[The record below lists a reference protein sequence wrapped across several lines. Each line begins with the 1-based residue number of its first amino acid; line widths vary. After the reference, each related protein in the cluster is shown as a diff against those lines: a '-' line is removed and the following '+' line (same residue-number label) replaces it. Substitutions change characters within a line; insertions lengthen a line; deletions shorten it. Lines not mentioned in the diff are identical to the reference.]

1 MANRSIVGAVSG
13 LLTAAVL
20 LLPGTVPAQNMDD
33 ELLLGFDVNASVGF
47 VIPTTDE
54 YSSTLGWK
62 LGAGYSLTDM
72 FSLELGFGYHNIK
85 VDHGTDTPPANT
97 IADGEL
103 KILPLVLT
111 ALFRHPVPQA
121 FGTVYGLAGVGYY
134 FIDYSWSDESVLYFG
149 EVEALYRPP
158 LLQEVDNGIGFN
170 VGGGFDYPLSA
181 NFVCTVEGQ
190 YLFLRPESRG
200 EWRDLLRGETHAFDD
215 DLDLDSW
222 IISAGVRYL
231 F

>member
-1 MANRSIVGAVSG
+1 MANRSIVRAVSG

-62 LGAGYSLTDM
+62 
-72 FSLELGFGYHNIK
+72 FGYHNIK
-85 VDHGTDTPPANT
+85 VDHGTDSPPVNT

-111 ALFRHPVPQA
+111 ALFRYPVPQA

-134 FIDYSWSDESVLYFG
+134 FIDYSWSDESVRYFG

-158 LLQEVDNGIGFN
+158 LVQEVDNGLGFN
-170 VGGGFDYPLSA
+170 IGGGFDYPLSA

-200 EWRDLLRGETHAFDD
+200 EWRDLLRGETHEFDD

-222 IISAGVRYL
+222 IFRAGVRYL